1 MQKVYEAVRYS
12 DPLSSS
18 ALDSV
23 ESEITIKFSKLSDA
37 VSSDNSEVV
46 AELADDLVI
55 LIGERNKKCKL
66 LK

>member
-1 MQKVYEAVRYS
+1 
-12 DPLSSS
+12 
-18 ALDSV
+18 LDSV